1 MKRKLKLILCENNFP
16 SLKKNKK
23 KESREKKILW
33 WFSGFKSSE
42 FVNRNVKINRCKCDM
57 RKANSQCVKINE
69 NMLKSR
75 SSEEVKKVTKKKLL
89 LNVCECV

>member
-1 MKRKLKLILCENNFP
+1 MKIIFHRWRRT
-16 SLKKNKK
+16 KK
-23 KESREKKILW
+23 KERKSRERKEN
-33 WFSGFKSSE
+33 SGFKSSE

-57 RKANSQCVKINE
+57 RKVNSQCVKINE